1 MIDELWTSIR
11 AYLYDR
17 TSSPLLGA
25 IVTGLLIWNFKI
37 LILVFS
43 SNTYA
48 LKVWEIDHFYSQ
60 TFFVFRSLGYEHW
73 IFSNYVFCIYL
84 LPLVTAIFYIFIF
97 PEVSI
102 RVFKHSYE
110 KRLQLIEEKKKLQGS
125 AILTEDDKDALLQ
138 KVEESRR
145 KNRAEI
151 VIMSEQITTLESQRD
166 ASTETINQLERS
178 YANLIKTTE
187 ELEQE
192 NNRFKERLGNFD
204 DNEEAKAQR
213 LAKGQKFIADI
224 RSQFSPESTESA
236 NESENDEVNVASVN
250 FYFNADQITQA
261 IYKDL
266 LSKLYLRDLNYRT
279 YNGDKAQLDNYMP
292 DLVINKLVEQQSSNI
307 FKLSNEGRR
316 FFENL
321 KKLNV

>member
-48 LKVWEIDHFYSQ
+48 LKVWEMDYFYSQ

-110 KRLQLIEEKKKLQGS
+110 KQLQLIEEKKKLQGS

-151 VIMSEQITTLESQRD
+151 VIMSEQIATLESQRD
-166 ASTETINQLERS
+166 TSTETISHLERI
-178 YANLIKTTE
+178 YADLITTNE
-187 ELEQE
+187 ELESE
-192 NNRFKERLGNFD
+192 NNRLKERFCNID
-204 DNEEAKAQR
+204 DEEYKAER
-213 LAKGQKFIADI
+213 LEKGKRFIADI
-224 RSQFSPESTESA
+224 RSQFSQESTESA
-236 NESENDEVNVASVN
+236 NESDNDQINLASVN
-250 FYFNADQITQA
+250 FYFNADEVTQS
-261 IYKDL
+261 IYKDI
-266 LSKLYLRDLNYRT
+266 LSKLYLRDLNFRAYS
-279 YNGDKAQLDNYMP
+279 GDKAQIDNYMP
-292 DLVINKLVEQQSSNI
+292 DLIINKLVEQPSSNT
-307 FKLSNEGRR
+307 FRLSNEGRR

-321 KKLNV
+321 KKQNV